1 MLSAPSSAV
10 CLLLFAASVIAA
22 PLVKKMD
29 ATLELATFDGAK
41 GTTFKWTAQ
50 NDPVMVTAHTPI
62 L

>member
-1 MLSAPSSAV
+1 
-10 CLLLFAASVIAA
+10 
-22 PLVKKMD
+22 MD